1 MLIDI
6 DSKTKEEVQAHL
18 KNVICKPDHVLAAE
32 QKAVQ
37 KKDNPANFGF
47 GCSRQ
52 CICEVLGQVPCP
64 GVVPLPKHMR
74 GKYRRTAD

>member
-1 MLIDI
+1 MLAYNLETALLVCELFCF
-6 DSKTKEEVQAHL
+6 S
-18 KNVICKPDHVLAAE
+18 HVLAAE

-74 GKYRRTAD
+74 GKYRHPVD

>member
-1 MLIDI
+1 
-6 DSKTKEEVQAHL
+6 
-18 KNVICKPDHVLAAE
+18 
-32 QKAVQ
+32 VQ

-74 GKYRRTAD
+74 GKYRHPVD